1 MPAKIRIPLSA
12 EKGRPMKRYS
22 CGGFDQFGRP
32 PCPPPCPPCPP
43 PCPPEPCPPPCPPE
57 PCPPPRPE
65 PGPGPCPR
73 PEIGPWLIG
82 PVGPMGPQGPA
93 GEPGPMGPQGPVGPT
108 GATEAGREEQRPRKK
123 VAGSGKKRGFSR
135 TFDALL
141 VQKMTYNKL
150 PAQRAVFER
159 EKTTMRR
166 IFLEG
171 DDG

>member
-1 MPAKIRIPLSA
+1 
-12 EKGRPMKRYS
+12 MKRYS

-57 PCPPPRPE
+57 PCPPSRPE

-82 PVGPMGPQGPA
+82 PGGPMGPQGPA

-108 GATEAGREEQRPRKK
+108 GATEAGREEQRPQKK
-123 VAGSGKKRGFSR
+123 VAGSGKKGGFWR
-135 TFDALL
+135 AFDALL
-141 VQKMTYNKL
+141 VQKMTYNNL